1 MRKSDLDFEE
11 GQTTYIYVITM
22 IAAALTIY
30 FSLDEYKKG
39 SMSTRNFKIIC
50 VSESVV
56 LLSQLYFLLT

>member
-1 MRKSDLDFEE
+1 M
-11 GQTTYIYVITM
+11 YIYVITM

-30 FSLDEYKKG
+30 ISLDEYKKV

-50 VSESVV
+50 VCESVV

>member
-1 MRKSDLDFEE
+1 
-11 GQTTYIYVITM
+11 M

-50 VSESVV
+50 VCEREMRW
-56 LLSQLYFLLT
+56 SQFYFLLT

>member
-1 MRKSDLDFEE
+1 
-11 GQTTYIYVITM
+11 M

-30 FSLDEYKKG
+30 FSLDEYKKD

>member
-1 MRKSDLDFEE
+1 
-11 GQTTYIYVITM
+11 M

-50 VSESVV
+50 VCESVV
-56 LLSQLYFLLT
+56 LLSQLYFFDLM

>member
-1 MRKSDLDFEE
+1 M
-11 GQTTYIYVITM
+11 YIYVITM

-30 FSLDEYKKG
+30 FSLDEYKKV

-50 VSESVV
+50 VCERVV

>member
-1 MRKSDLDFEE
+1 
-11 GQTTYIYVITM
+11 M

-30 FSLDEYKKG
+30 FNKKG

-50 VSESVV
+50 VCESVV

>member
-1 MRKSDLDFEE
+1 M
-11 GQTTYIYVITM
+11 YIYVITM

-39 SMSTRNFKIIC
+39 SSTRNFKIIC
-50 VSESVV
+50 VCESVV